1 MVYLDEQLRTI
12 AGWNK
17 DDLQLHAIE
26 DNNRLVKNQYYVF
39 MLFGSDRS
47 SENADISKESLS
59 THTIIA

>member
-26 DNNRLVKNQYYVF
+26 DNNRLVT
-39 MLFGSDRS
+39 GSLKMQIFPRS
-47 SENADISKESLS
+47 PLALK
-59 THTIIA
+59 H

>member
-1 MVYLDEQLRTI
+1 MVNLDEQLRTI

-26 DNNRLVKNQYYVF
+26 DNNRLVTK
-39 MLFGSDRS
+39 SS
-47 SENADISKESLS
+47 EISENADISKESLS